1 STNNGIANIVKSSI
15 PVTIRCA
22 AVTIVTSNGKINN
35 SVIIELKIIAN
46 AIGKPMIRKMKK
58 VMNNTNPAIVVINH
72 HRLQAHHALE
82 LQSFPLYLINY
93 KMHRK

>member
-1 STNNGIANIVKSSI
+1 MMIPASTNNGIANIVKSSM

-46 AIGKPMIRKMKK
+46 AIGKPMIRKMKN
-58 VMNNTNPAIVVINH
+58 VMNNTNPAIIVISH

-82 LQSFPLYLINY
+82 L
-93 KMHRK
+93 